1 MGEYADMMLEGMICQ
16 WCGEFLGE
24 GDGFPVI
31 CAGCQS
37 SEKVN
42 QHGQNAPAY
51 KPFIC
56 EHGKAKGFTGCT
68 RRFKTEAARDQHRRD
83 KHESRMK

>member
-1 MGEYADMMLEGMICQ
+1 MGEIAEMMLDGTMCEG
-16 WCGEFLGE
+16 CGEFLGDAL
-24 GDGFPVI
+24 GYPTR

-37 SEKVN
+37 EEGVN
-42 QHGQNAPAY
+42 QHGQKPAAY

-68 RRFKTEAARDQHRRD
+68 RRFQTEQACNQHRKD
-83 KHESRMK
+83 SHG